1 MLNKYALA
9 GGICD
14 PILALIFMARFG
26 SPSLLYLVKMTENLG
41 RKGVGVKTHDYS
53 QQSKDFQR
61 IEKAIQFIEEN
72 FKYQPTLDQMAQ
84 SVHLSKYHFDR
95 LFKRWAGISPIQFMQ
110 FMTLDYTKQRLI
122 ESKSLLE
129 TALDAGLSGTS
140 RLHDL
145 FVTFEAM
152 TPGDF
157 KKQGSGLQISYGAC
171 DSPFGECLLATTQ
184 RGICYF
190 GFIDSGRRSETLGQ
204 LFDTWPGSEFI
215 ENPTAVCPMVH
226 DIFRIDHQKS
236 ARPFNLQIKGT
247 NFQINVWKALL
258 DIPKGCIVSY
268 QDIASYIGHPKAFR
282 AVANAIAINPV
293 AYLIPC
299 HRVIAKS
306 GKIHQYRWGS
316 LRKKALI
323 GWEAANTA

>member
-1 MLNKYALA
+1 MNTY
-9 GGICD
+9 
-14 PILALIFMARFG
+14 
-26 SPSLLYLVKMTENLG
+26 
-41 RKGVGVKTHDYS
+41 DYS
-53 QQSKDFQR
+53 QQSEDFQR
-61 IEKAIQFIEEN
+61 IEKAIQFIEKN
-72 FKYQPTLDQMAQ
+72 FKSQPTLDQMAK
-84 SVHLSKYHFDR
+84 SVYLSKYHFER

-110 FMTLDYTKQRLI
+110 FMTLDYTKKRLV

-145 FVTFEAM
+145 FITFEAM

-157 KKQGSGLQISYGAC
+157 KKQGSGLQISYGVC

-190 GFIDSGRRSETLGQ
+190 GFVESGERSETFGQ
-204 LFDTWPGSEFI
+204 LFDTWPDSKFI
-215 ENPTAVCPMVH
+215 ENPNAVCPIVN
-226 DIFRIDHQKS
+226 DIFRIDHQKIPH
-236 ARPFNLQIKGT
+236 PFNLQIKGT
-247 NFQINVWKALL
+247 NFQIHVWKALL
-258 DIPKGCIVSY
+258 NIPKGCVVSY

-299 HRVIAKS
+299 HR
-306 GKIHQYRWGS
+306 GDC
-316 LRKKALI
+316 
-323 GWEAANTA
+323 

>member
-1 MLNKYALA
+1 MNTY
-9 GGICD
+9 
-14 PILALIFMARFG
+14 
-26 SPSLLYLVKMTENLG
+26 
-41 RKGVGVKTHDYS
+41 DYS
-53 QQSKDFQR
+53 QQSEDFQR

-72 FKYQPTLDQMAQ
+72 FKSQPTLDQMAR
-84 SVHLSKYHFDR
+84 SVHLSKYHFER

-110 FMTLDYTKQRLI
+110 FMTLDYTKERLI

-129 TALDAGLSGTS
+129 TALDAGLSGPS

-145 FVTFEAM
+145 FITFEAM
-152 TPGDF
+152 TPGNF
-157 KKQGSGLQISYGAC
+157 KKQGAGLQISYGIC

-190 GFIDSGRRSETLGQ
+190 GFVDSGERSETIGQ
-204 LFDTWPGSEFI
+204 LFDTWPGSAFVES
-215 ENPTAVCPMVH
+215 PTAVCPIVN

-236 ARPFNLQIKGT
+236 AHPFNLQIKGT

-258 DIPKGCIVSY
+258 NIPKGCVVSY

-316 LRKKALI
+316 ARKMALI

>member
-1 MLNKYALA
+1 M
-9 GGICD
+9 
-14 PILALIFMARFG
+14 
-26 SPSLLYLVKMTENLG
+26 
-41 RKGVGVKTHDYS
+41 KTHDYS

-157 KKQGSGLQISYGAC
+157 KKQGSGLKISYGAC

-215 ENPTAVCPMVH
+215 ENPAAVCPMVH

-258 DIPKGCIVSY
+258 DIPKGFIVSY